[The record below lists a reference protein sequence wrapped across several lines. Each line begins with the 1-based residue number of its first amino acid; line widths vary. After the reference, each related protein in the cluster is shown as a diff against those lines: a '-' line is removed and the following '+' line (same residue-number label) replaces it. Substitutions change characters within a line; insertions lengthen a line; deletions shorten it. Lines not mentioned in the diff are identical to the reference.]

1 MVVGLR
7 TSSELDQTW
16 RQLLILEELAF
27 DLLMK
32 KPCWSKSV
40 VPGMWSY
47 FFSNVPRP
55 LKKTMGQG
63 GPFQVVKKVCPQQP
77 EMKLGPYQTLM
88 GSFQLQLRPS
98 ASLGKS
104 ELVQMSETEQE

>member
-16 RQLLILEELAF
+16 RQFLILVELAF

-32 KPCWSKSV
+32 KPCWSKSAE
-40 VPGMWSY
+40 PGMLSY
-47 FFSNVPRP
+47 VFSNVPRP
-55 LKKTMGQG
+55 LKQTMDQG

-77 EMKLGPYQTLM
+77 EMKLGPYQTLVS
-88 GSFQLQLRPS
+88 SFQL
-98 ASLGKS
+98 
-104 ELVQMSETEQE
+104 